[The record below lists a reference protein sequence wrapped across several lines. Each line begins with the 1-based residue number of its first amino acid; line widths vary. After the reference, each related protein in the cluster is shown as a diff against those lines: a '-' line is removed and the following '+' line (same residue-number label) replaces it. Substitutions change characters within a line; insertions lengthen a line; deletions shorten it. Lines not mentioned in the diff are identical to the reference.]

1 MLKKQKSI
9 NQKQGCIYQKITLV
23 GAGPGDPDLITV
35 RGLKAI
41 QSADVLLYD
50 ALVHP
55 NLIAEAPA
63 HAIRIYVG
71 KRAGKHSSSQQ
82 EINENLV
89 KYSRLGHIVRLKG
102 GDPFVF
108 GRGFEELQHAANAG
122 IPVEIIP
129 GLSSATAVSS
139 WNGLSITM
147 RNVSK
152 SFHVVTATGKDGK
165 LSTDFK
171 QSAKIDGTLVILMG
185 LGKLPQIIKTYK
197 QEGKDDLGIAIIQ
210 NGTLSHQKAAYGTIS
225 NIQQKVSKV
234 GITTPAIIY
243 IGEVVNAFLTH
254 SKINKNATNKP
265 VISGVFQ
272 NG

>member
-1 MLKKQKSI
+1 MHKNLISL
-9 NQKQGCIYQKITLV
+9 NQEEGSTYQRITLV
-23 GAGPGDPDLITV
+23 GAGPGDPDLITI
-35 RGLKAI
+35 RGLRAI
-41 QSADVLLYD
+41 QAADVLLYD

-55 NLIAEAPA
+55 KLIAEAPA
-63 HAIRIYVG
+63 HAIKIYVG
-71 KRAGKHSSSQQ
+71 KRAGKHSASQD

-89 KYSRLGHIVRLKG
+89 TYARLGHIVRLKG

-108 GRGFEELQHAANAG
+108 GRGFEELEYAAKAG
-122 IPVEIIP
+122 IPVIIIP

-165 LSTDFK
+165 LSKDFE
-171 QSAKIDGTLVILMG
+171 QSSKLDGTLVILMG
-185 LGKLPQIIKTYK
+185 LGKLPQIITNYK
-197 QEGKDDLGIAIIQ
+197 QQGKDDLGIAVIQ
-210 NGTLSHQKAAYGTIS
+210 NGTLSHQKSAYGTIS
-225 NIQQKVSKV
+225 NIQQKVSKI

-254 SKINKNATNKP
+254 SKINKNATDKP